1 MISALT
7 KEYIERTLES
17 KTSLDNNLITEREIL
32 KPNKALQLF
41 ANKALLL
48 FRFSVLDEIYC
59 GVSVFGNFLRGF
71 SVSNRPIRPP
81 L

>member
-1 MISALT
+1 MSSALT
-7 KEYIERTLES
+7 KEYTERTLES

-32 KPNKALQLF
+32 KPNKALLLF

-59 GVSVFGNFLRGF
+59 GVSVFGNFFARFFG
-71 SVSNRPIRPP
+71 SNRPIRPP